1 MKYSEI
7 IKDLMIENKLSQQK
21 MAEILQVNQTTISQW
36 LLGKKKP
43 SFDNIISIHMH
54 FGITPNELLGIE

>member
-1 MKYSEI
+1 
-7 IKDLMIENKLSQQK
+7 MIENKLTQQK

-36 LLGKKKP
+36 LLAKKKP
-43 SFDNIISIHMH
+43 SFDNIVSIYTH